1 VSASWRLLD
10 HTADLGM
17 DVEGSSLEEVFACA
31 GRAIF
36 ELMAELDAVEIRGS
50 RDLVVEGTDL
60 ADLWVNFLREALY
73 LWSGGCLLIKEV
85 QIRQISDTALEATL
99 SGEAYD
105 SGRHVLNME
114 IKAATYHQAEV
125 VRTPKGWKGRVIF
138 DV

>member
-1 VSASWRLLD
+1 MSASWQLLD

-17 DVEGSSLEEVFACA
+17 DVEASSLEELFACA
-31 GRAIF
+31 GKAIF
-36 ELMAELDAVEIRGS
+36 ELMAELDAVEIRVS

-73 LWSGGCLLIKEV
+73 LWSGEGQLMKEV
-85 QIRQISDTALEATL
+85 KIRQISDTALEATL

-105 SGRHVLNME
+105 SHRHVLNME

>member
-1 VSASWRLLD
+1 VSASWQLLD

-36 ELMAELDAVEIRGS
+36 ELMAELDAVEIRVS

-73 LWSGGCLLIKEV
+73 LWSGESLLIKKV

>member
-1 VSASWRLLD
+1 VSASWQLLD

-36 ELMAELDAVEIRGS
+36 ELMAELDAVEIRVS

-73 LWSGGCLLIKEV
+73 LWSGESLLIKEV
-85 QIRQISDTALEATL
+85 QIRQIADTALEATL

>member
-1 VSASWRLLD
+1 MSASWRLLD

-36 ELMAELDAVEIRGS
+36 ELMAELDAVEIRVS

-73 LWSGGCLLIKEV
+73 LWSGESLLIKEV

>member
-36 ELMAELDAVEIRGS
+36 ELMAELDAVEIRVS

-73 LWSGGCLLIKEV
+73 LWSGESLLIKEV

>member
-1 VSASWRLLD
+1 MSASWRLLD

-36 ELMAELDAVEIRGS
+36 ELMAELDAVEIRVS

-73 LWSGGCLLIKEV
+73 LRSGEGLLIKDV
-85 QIRQISDTALEATL
+85 RIRRLSDTALTATL

-105 SGRHVLNME
+105 SSRHELNME
-114 IKAATYHQAEV
+114 IKAATYHQAEI

>member
-1 VSASWRLLD
+1 VSASWQLLD

-36 ELMAELDAVEIRGS
+36 ELMAELDAVEIRVS

-73 LWSGGCLLIKEV
+73 LWSGESLLIKEV

>member
-1 VSASWRLLD
+1 MSASWQLLD

-36 ELMAELDAVEIRGS
+36 ELMAELDAVEIRVS

-73 LWSGGCLLIKEV
+73 LWSGESLLIKKV

>member
-1 VSASWRLLD
+1 MSASWQLLD

-36 ELMAELDAVEIRGS
+36 ELMAELDAVEIRVS

-73 LWSGGCLLIKEV
+73 LWSGESLLIKEV